1 MPSVPPLR
9 RSDCEASKAMAPK
22 RLTETARAATSGHTP
37 ASVVVRASATKK
49 SPIATPDRSAR
60 VNADAPEPARWL
72 VQYRFRMVR
81 LRDQRDRNDGEHDAA
96 DGDNAGPL
104 SQSNCDEYRDDDRAY
119 SGCRRDDSHHTNR
132 ERPVEQRDPRATSE
146 ARDSTPDEVHFVGR
160 SGREERKGNQQQ
172 EEPGELR
179 HDDNR
184 ERTRPFGR
192 EATEEV
198 SSTVTGCRRERQ
210 EGEH

>member
-1 MPSVPPLR
+1 MTTTLR
-9 RSDCEASKAMAPK
+9 GPERGLGRGACE
-22 RLTETARAATSGHTP
+22 RDEEE
-37 ASVVVRASATKK
+37 
-49 SPIATPDRSAR
+49 PDRDAR
-60 VNADAPEPARWL
+60 QKRESKCRRARTGSL
-72 VQYRFRMVR
+72 AVQYRFRMVR

-104 SQSNCDEYRDDDRAY
+104 SQSNCDEYRDGDRAY

-132 ERPVEQRDPRATSE
+132 ERPIEQRDPRATSE
-146 ARDSTPDEVHFVGR
+146 ARDSTPDEVHSVGR
-160 SGREERKGNQQQ
+160 SGRNERKGNQQQ

-179 HDDNR
+179 HDNNR
-184 ERTRPFGR
+184 ERTCPFGR